1 MTEALRVVVLDDGY
15 DSYATEQAIL
25 AEVGA
30 TVVVR
35 PCKNDAAAVAAALVD
50 ADAALVRE
58 SPVNAA
64 ALAGAPRCRAVVR
77 YGIGVDAID
86 RAAAAALR
94 IYVANVPDYGA
105 EEVSDH
111 AMALLL
117 AVVRHV
123 VQRDRAVRNGAWNV
137 ARREKMYRIAGLTL
151 GLVGYGRIA
160 HTFERKM
167 RGMGVGRVLVADP
180 NKTAADCP
188 GVELVDLPTL
198 CAESD
203 FISMHAPL
211 SAETRHMLGA
221 GEIALMK
228 PTAIVVNTGR
238 GPLIDESALITALER
253 KAIMGAG
260 LDVFE
265 REPLPRDSALITL
278 DNVVLSDHTAWYSEA
293 SIQELQS
300 KAAMEVLRVLRG
312 EQPVHWV
319 NRWDGQ

>member
-1 MTEALRVVVLDDGY
+1 MAEALRVVVLDDGY

-25 AEVGA
+25 DEVGA
-30 TVVVR
+30 KVVLR
-35 PCKNDAAAVAAALVD
+35 PCHNDAAAVAAALVD

-58 SPVNAA
+58 SPVTAA

-77 YGIGVDAID
+77 YGIGVDAVD
-86 RAAAAALR
+86 RAAAAALK

-111 AMALLL
+111 AMASLL
-117 AVVRHV
+117 AVARHV
-123 VQRDRAVRNGAWNV
+123 VRRDHEVRSGAWNV
-137 ARREKMYRIAGLTL
+137 ARRAKMYRIAGQTL

-160 HTFERKM
+160 RTLERKK
-167 RGMGVGRVLVADP
+167 RGMGVTRVLVADP
-180 NKTAADCP
+180 FLKPADCP
-188 GVELVDLPTL
+188 GVEIVDLATL
-198 CAESD
+198 CAQSD

-211 SAETRHMLGA
+211 GPDTRHMLGA
-221 GEIALMK
+221 REIALMK

-238 GPLIDESALITALER
+238 GPLIDEAALIEALQR

-265 REPLPRDSALITL
+265 REPLPPDSALMKL

-293 SIQELQS
+293 SIHELQS
-300 KAAMEVLRVLRG
+300 KAAKEVLRVLRG
-312 EQPVHWV
+312 EKPLHWV
-319 NRWDGQ
+319 NRWED

>member
-1 MTEALRVVVLDDGY
+1 MAEALRVVVLDDGY

-25 AEVGA
+25 DEVGA
-30 TVVVR
+30 KVVLR
-35 PCKNDAAAVAAALVD
+35 PCHNDAAAVAAALVD

-58 SPVNAA
+58 SPVTAA

-77 YGIGVDAID
+77 YGIGVDAVD
-86 RAAAAALR
+86 RAAAAALK

-117 AVVRHV
+117 AVARHV
-123 VQRDRAVRNGAWNV
+123 VRRDHEVRSGAWNV
-137 ARREKMYRIAGLTL
+137 ARRAKMYRIAGQTL

-160 HTFERKM
+160 RTLERKM
-167 RGMGVGRVLVADP
+167 RGMGVTRVLVADP
-180 NKTAADCP
+180 FLKPADCP
-188 GVELVDLPTL
+188 GVEIVDLATL
-198 CAESD
+198 CAQSD

-211 SAETRHMLGA
+211 GPDTRHMLGA
-221 GEIALMK
+221 REIALMK

-238 GPLIDESALITALER
+238 GPLIDEAALIEALQR

-265 REPLPRDSALITL
+265 REPLPPDSALMKL

-293 SIQELQS
+293 SIHELQS
-300 KAAMEVLRVLRG
+300 KAAKEVLRVLRG
-312 EQPVHWV
+312 EKPLHWV
-319 NRWDGQ
+319 NRWED

>member
-1 MTEALRVVVLDDGY
+1 MTRA
-15 DSYATEQAIL
+15 AEQAIL
-25 AEVGA
+25 DEVGA
-30 TVVVR
+30 KVVLR
-35 PCKNDAAAVAAALVD
+35 PCHNDAAAVAAALVD

-58 SPVNAA
+58 SPVTAA

-77 YGIGVDAID
+77 YGIGVDAVD
-86 RAAAAALR
+86 RAAAAALK

-117 AVVRHV
+117 AVARHV
-123 VQRDRAVRNGAWNV
+123 VRRDHEVRSGAWNV
-137 ARREKMYRIAGLTL
+137 ARRAKMYRIAGQTL

-160 HTFERKM
+160 RTLERKM
-167 RGMGVGRVLVADP
+167 RGMGVTRVLVADP
-180 NKTAADCP
+180 FLKPADCP
-188 GVELVDLPTL
+188 GVEIVDLATL
-198 CAESD
+198 CAQSD

-211 SAETRHMLGA
+211 GPDTRHMLGA
-221 GEIALMK
+221 REIALMK

-238 GPLIDESALITALER
+238 GPLIDEAALIEALQR

-265 REPLPRDSALITL
+265 REPLPPDSALMKL

-293 SIQELQS
+293 SIHELQS
-300 KAAMEVLRVLRG
+300 KAAKEVLRVLRG
-312 EQPVHWV
+312 EKPLHWV
-319 NRWDGQ
+319 NRWED

>member
-1 MTEALRVVVLDDGY
+1 MAEALRVVVLDDGY

-25 AEVGA
+25 DEVGA
-30 TVVVR
+30 KVVLR
-35 PCKNDAAAVAAALVD
+35 PCHNDAAAVAAALVD

-58 SPVNAA
+58 SPVTAA

-77 YGIGVDAID
+77 YGIGVDAVD
-86 RAAAAALR
+86 RAAAAAR
-94 IYVANVPDYGA
+94 KIYVANVPDYGA

-117 AVVRHV
+117 AVARHV
-123 VQRDRAVRNGAWNV
+123 VRRDHEVRNGAWNV
-137 ARREKMYRIAGLTL
+137 SRREKMYRIAGQTL

-160 HTFERKM
+160 RTLERKM
-167 RGMGVGRVLVADP
+167 RGMGVTRVLVADP
-180 NKTAADCP
+180 FLKPEDCA
-188 GVELVDLPTL
+188 GVERVDLATL
-198 CAESD
+198 CAQAD

-211 SAETRHMLGA
+211 GPDTRHMLGA
-221 GEIALMK
+221 REIALMK

-238 GPLIDESALITALER
+238 GPLIDEAALIAALER

-265 REPLPRDSALITL
+265 REPLPQGSALIKL

-293 SIQELQS
+293 SIDELQS
-300 KAAMEVLRVLRG
+300 KAAKEVLRVLRG
-312 EQPVHWV
+312 EQPLHWV
-319 NRWDGQ
+319 NRWEE